1 MFESRPHH
9 QNPKVN
15 HMATIGIDPGKTGA
29 LALLVP
35 GLIRVEDM
43 PLLPKPKKG
52 AADID
57 HNAVAG
63 AILRYRMRG
72 GPATTVYIE
81 DQWARPGDGNTRDLI
96 AHFGTLQGI
105 CIGLG
110 IPFEVV
116 SPQKWKKFHGIVA
129 PKPADLL
136 SGDMTLAQAKAKSV
150 ALVKTGTRLNAALW
164 YPEVADMLTRVKDNG
179 RADALAIA
187 RYGELCQK

>member
-1 MFESRPHH
+1 
-9 QNPKVN
+9 
-15 HMATIGIDPGKTGA
+15 MATIGIDPGKTGA
-29 LALLVP
+29 IALLHP
-35 GLIRVEDM
+35 GCIRVEDM

-57 HNAVAG
+57 HASIRDTLIRFMMLCDSTV
-63 AILRYRMRG
+63 
-72 GPATTVYIE
+72 TVYIE

-105 CIGLG
+105 CLGLYT
-110 IPFEVV
+110 PFVVV

-129 PKPADLL
+129 PKIDDESLT
-136 SGDMTLAQAKAKSV
+136 DAQKKTKSV
-150 ALVKTGTRLNAALW
+150 ALVKAGTRLNAALW

-187 RYGELCQK
+187 RYGECQK